1 MAKDVYETLADALD
15 RLPNAFPRTK
25 SKTELLILKKI
36 FSPQEATIAGQ
47 LGIKMEPA
55 ELIAR
60 RAGLSPGDA
69 PKVLIAMAEKGM
81 ILYENIGGK
90 HHFRLA
96 PFIVGVYEAQV
107 DNMDHELAHLIE
119 KYLSDGGLAGIMRPQ
134 PAIHRVVP
142 AQNAVKSE
150 LILPYDNVREILMA
164 AKTFR
169 VRKCICRVQQDHIGR
184 KCKFPVESCI
194 NFSSAEHKPSSEET
208 GPDRYI
214 SKEEALALLGKTEE
228 IGLVHTVSNV
238 RKGVGYICNCCS
250 CCCGI
255 LRGITDFGIE
265 NSVAQANY
273 FAVIDPAECL
283 GCGTCIERCQMH
295 AISDE
300 DGVATVDRGKCIGCG
315 LCVTGCV
322 NGVARLQRKSDSE
335 IKDPPSDYQAWEQER
350 LRNRGLID

>member
-1 MAKDVYETLADALD
+1 MEKDVYERLADALD

-36 FSPQEATIAGQ
+36 FSPQEASIASQ

-55 ELIAR
+55 ELIAKR
-60 RAGLSPGDA
+60 ESLSPRDA
-69 PKVLIAMAEKGM
+69 GKTLVTMAKKGM
-81 ILYENIGGK
+81 ILHGK
-90 HHFRLA
+90 IDGKPHFRLA
-96 PFIVGVYEAQV
+96 PFVVGVYEAQV
-107 DNMDHELAHLIE
+107 GNMDHELAHLVE
-119 KYLSDGGLAGIMRPQ
+119 KYLTDGGLAGIMKPQ

-142 AQNAVKSE
+142 AHNAVKSE
-150 LILPYDNVREILMA
+150 WILPYDNVREILMA

-169 VRKCICRVQQDHIGR
+169 VRRCICRVQQDHIGR

-194 NFSSAEHKPSSEET
+194 NFSSDEDTPGSEDA

-214 SKEEALALLGKTEE
+214 SKEEALALLDKTEE

-238 RKGVGYICNCCS
+238 RKGVGYVCNCCG

-283 GCGTCIERCQMH
+283 GCGTCIERCQVH
-295 AISDE
+295 AISDK
-300 DGVATVDRGKCIGCG
+300 DGVAMVDRGKCIGCG
-315 LCVTGCV
+315 LCVTGCP
-322 NGVARLQRKSDSE
+322 NGVAKLQRKSDSE
-335 IKDPPSDYQAWEQER
+335 IKDPPSDYQEWEQER